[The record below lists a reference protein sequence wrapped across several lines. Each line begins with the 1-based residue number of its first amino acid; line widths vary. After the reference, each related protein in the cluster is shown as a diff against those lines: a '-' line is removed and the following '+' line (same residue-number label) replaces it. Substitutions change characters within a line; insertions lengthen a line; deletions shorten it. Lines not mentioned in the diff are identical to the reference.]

1 MTSYWE
7 NEKNFCGECG
17 KPIRDGHFCLET
29 GMRHGGPTP
38 ADKARWTREANQQRA
53 RAAAVRANFQAED
66 DRLDTLYKRASEELV
81 RVATLRHE
89 ISEAR
94 NRMAQA
100 KALGMTPIANTT
112 GMAKLPVPQGP
123 FLDGVGMIQGVA
135 AIVAGGLVWCS
146 PDHAGALRPWL
157 LSRGGSEMVQEPDL
171 DRIELERNAT
181 VAAATLARDEAARM
195 SWEHGEMIKA
205 KIDEA
210 ENSFQAAKI
219 AEEKLEA
226 EKRRVRKAKAKAKEV
241 AQ

>member
-1 MTSYWE
+1 
-7 NEKNFCGECG
+7 
-17 KPIRDGHFCLET
+17 
-29 GMRHGGPTP
+29 
-38 ADKARWTREANQQRA
+38 
-53 RAAAVRANFQAED
+53 
-66 DRLDTLYKRASEELV
+66 
-81 RVATLRHE
+81 
-89 ISEAR
+89 
-94 NRMAQA
+94 
-100 KALGMTPIANTT
+100 
-112 GMAKLPVPQGP
+112 
-123 FLDGVGMIQGVA
+123 
-135 AIVAGGLVWCS
+135 
-146 PDHAGALRPWL
+146 
-157 LSRGGSEMVQEPDL
+157 MVQEPDL